1 MDELFGLFNKKTS
14 TLVGVD
20 IGSSAVKLV
29 VLNRDKNDIVLD
41 SYAVVNLPPAAIIDG
56 HLQELGVVADAIEKA
71 VKICGSKLSCAI
83 TAVPSSAVIIK
94 HLDLS
99 NAFSEAE
106 LEDQIK
112 IEADQF
118 IPYPLDE
125 VAIDFEVQGTHPIN
139 PDLNK
144 ILLVACRSNDVI
156 QREAAVNS
164 AGLKCEIVDVDTFAI
179 ERLLT
184 FVNSD
189 ELAND
194 ELVASIDIGASTMT
208 LNVMHQGSIIYNR
221 EQGFGSNELTNSIHV
236 QCGMSVE
243 EVEQSFRLNEI
254 SIEIEAMLIEPFRD
268 TIVQQISRSLQFYY
282 SSNVQNQLTK
292 IYLSG
297 GCSSI
302 KGLVELL
309 EEELGIAVELTNPFS
324 NMRVQ
329 AKINKD
335 RLNKDAPV
343 LVKACGLALRFFD
356 K

>member
-1 MDELFGLFNKKTS
+1 MFGFFNKKTA

-29 VLNRDKNDIVLD
+29 ALSREKREITLD
-41 SYAVVNLPPAAIIDG
+41 SYAIVGLPPSAIVDG
-56 HLQELGVVADAIEKA
+56 HVQELGVVAEAIEKG
-71 VKICGSKLSCAI
+71 VKICGWKLNLAI
-83 TAVPSSAVIIK
+83 TGVPSSAVIIK
-94 HLDLS
+94 HLELS

-125 VAIDFEVQGTHPIN
+125 VAIDFEVQGPNPLN

-144 ILLVACRSNDVI
+144 ILLVACRNNDVI
-156 QREAAVNS
+156 QREASVNS
-164 AGLKCEIVDVDTFAI
+164 AGLKCEVVDVDTFAI

-184 FVNSD
+184 YINKEDVTGD
-189 ELAND
+189 DLI
-194 ELVASIDIGASTMT
+194 ASIDIGASTMT
-208 LNVMHQGSIIYNR
+208 LNVMHQGEIIYNR
-221 EQGFGSNELTNSIHV
+221 EQGFGSNELTNSIHI

-243 EVEQSFRLNEI
+243 EVEQSFRLTEI
-254 SIEIEAMLIEPFRD
+254 SMEIEAMLIEPFRD
-268 TIVQQISRSLQFYY
+268 TISQQISRALQFYY

-309 EEELGIAVELTNPFS
+309 EEELGITVELTNPFS
-324 NMRVQ
+324 NMRIQ

-343 LVKACGLALRFFD
+343 LVKACGLALRSFD
-356 K
+356 E

>member
-1 MDELFGLFNKKTS
+1 MFGVFNKKTA

-20 IGSSAVKLV
+20 IGSSSVKLV
-29 VLNRDKNDIVLD
+29 VLSREKRTIFLD
-41 SYAVVNLPPAAIIDG
+41 SYAVVGLPASAIVDG
-56 HLQELGVVADAIEKA
+56 HVQELGVVAEAIEKG
-71 VKICGSKLSCAI
+71 VKICGSKLDSAI
-83 TAVPSSAVIIK
+83 TGVPSSAVIIK
-94 HLDLS
+94 HLDIS

-125 VAIDFEVQGTHPIN
+125 VAIDFEVQGPHSTN
-139 PDLNK
+139 PELNR
-144 ILLVACRSNDVI
+144 ILLVACRNNDVI
-156 QREAAVNS
+156 QREASVNS
-164 AGLKCEIVDVDTFAI
+164 AGLSCRVVDVDTFAI
-179 ERLLT
+179 ERLLSYLNRES
-184 FVNSD
+184 VES
-189 ELAND
+189 D
-194 ELVASIDIGASTMT
+194 ELVASVDIGASTMT
-208 LNVMHQGSIIYNR
+208 INVMHQGAIIYNR
-221 EQGFGSNELTNSIHV
+221 EQGFGSNELTNSIHI

-268 TIVQQISRSLQFYY
+268 TVVQQISRALQFYY
-282 SSNVQNQLTK
+282 SSNVQNQLSK

-309 EEELGIAVELTNPFS
+309 EEELGISVVLTNPFS
-324 NMRVQ
+324 TMQVQ
-329 AKINKD
+329 AKINKE

-343 LVKACGLALRFFD
+343 LAKACGLALRFFD
-356 K
+356 

>member
-1 MDELFGLFNKKTS
+1 MFGVFNKKTA

-20 IGSSAVKLV
+20 IGSSSVKLV
-29 VLNRDKNDIVLD
+29 VLSREKRTIFLD
-41 SYAVVNLPPAAIIDG
+41 SYAVVGLPASAIVDG
-56 HLQELGVVADAIEKA
+56 HVQELGVVAEAIEKG
-71 VKICGSKLSCAI
+71 VKICGSKLDSAI
-83 TAVPSSAVIIK
+83 TGVPSSAVIIK
-94 HLDLS
+94 HLDIS

-125 VAIDFEVQGTHPIN
+125 VAIDFEVQGPHSTN
-139 PDLNK
+139 PELNR
-144 ILLVACRSNDVI
+144 ILLVACRNNDVI
-156 QREAAVNS
+156 QREASVNS
-164 AGLKCEIVDVDTFAI
+164 AGLSCRVVDVDTFAI
-179 ERLLT
+179 ERLLSYLNRES
-184 FVNSD
+184 VES
-189 ELAND
+189 D
-194 ELVASIDIGASTMT
+194 ELVASVDIGASTMT
-208 LNVMHQGSIIYNR
+208 INVMHQGAIIYNR
-221 EQGFGSNELTNSIHV
+221 EQGFGSNELTNSIHI

-268 TIVQQISRSLQFYY
+268 TVVQQISRALQFYY
-282 SSNVQNQLTK
+282 SSNVQNQLSK

-309 EEELGIAVELTNPFS
+309 EEELGITVVLTNPFS
-324 NMRVQ
+324 TMQVQ
-329 AKINKD
+329 AKINKE

-343 LVKACGLALRFFD
+343 LAKACGLALRFFD
-356 K
+356 

>member
-1 MDELFGLFNKKTS
+1 MFGFFNKKTA

-29 VLNRDKNDIVLD
+29 ALSREKREITLD
-41 SYAVVNLPPAAIIDG
+41 SYAIVGLPPSAIVDG
-56 HLQELGVVADAIEKA
+56 HVQELGVVAEAIEKG
-71 VKICGSKLSCAI
+71 VKICGSKLNLAI
-83 TAVPSSAVIIK
+83 TGVPSSAVIIK
-94 HLDLS
+94 HLELS

-125 VAIDFEVQGTHPIN
+125 VAIDFEVQGPNPLN

-144 ILLVACRSNDVI
+144 ILLVACRNNDVI
-156 QREAAVNS
+156 QREASVNS
-164 AGLKCEIVDVDTFAI
+164 AGLKCEVVDVDTFAI

-184 FVNSD
+184 YINKEDVTGD
-189 ELAND
+189 DLI
-194 ELVASIDIGASTMT
+194 ASIDIGASTMT
-208 LNVMHQGSIIYNR
+208 LNVMHQGEIIYNR
-221 EQGFGSNELTNSIHV
+221 EQGFGSNELTNSIHI

-243 EVEQSFRLNEI
+243 EVEQSFRLTEI
-254 SIEIEAMLIEPFRD
+254 SMEIEAMLIEPFRD
-268 TIVQQISRSLQFYY
+268 TISQQISRALQFYY

-309 EEELGIAVELTNPFS
+309 EEELGITVELTNPFS
-324 NMRVQ
+324 NMRIQ

-343 LVKACGLALRFFD
+343 LVKACGLALRSFD
-356 K
+356 E

>member
-1 MDELFGLFNKKTS
+1 MFGVFNKKTA

-20 IGSSAVKLV
+20 IGSSSVKLV
-29 VLNRDKNDIVLD
+29 VLSREKRTIFLD
-41 SYAVVNLPPAAIIDG
+41 SYAVVGLPASAIVDG
-56 HLQELGVVADAIEKA
+56 HVQELGVVAEAIEKG
-71 VKICGSKLSCAI
+71 VKICGSKLDSAI
-83 TAVPSSAVIIK
+83 TGVPSSAVIIK
-94 HLDLS
+94 HLDIS

-125 VAIDFEVQGTHPIN
+125 VAIDFEVQGPHSTN
-139 PDLNK
+139 PELNR
-144 ILLVACRSNDVI
+144 ILLVACRNNDVI
-156 QREAAVNS
+156 QREASVNS
-164 AGLKCEIVDVDTFAI
+164 AGLNCRVVDVDTFAI
-179 ERLLT
+179 ERLLSYLNRES
-184 FVNSD
+184 VES
-189 ELAND
+189 D
-194 ELVASIDIGASTMT
+194 ELVASVDIGASTMT
-208 LNVMHQGSIIYNR
+208 INVMHQGAIIYNR
-221 EQGFGSNELTNSIHV
+221 EQGFGSNELTNSIHI

-268 TIVQQISRSLQFYY
+268 TVVQQISRALQFYY
-282 SSNVQNQLTK
+282 SSNVQNQLSK

-309 EEELGIAVELTNPFS
+309 EEELGITVVLTNPFS
-324 NMRVQ
+324 TMQVQ
-329 AKINKD
+329 AKINKE

-343 LVKACGLALRFFD
+343 LAKACGLALRFFD
-356 K
+356 